1 MKQDPEPIE
10 RLFEAARKVSI
21 PRRAETP
28 ASLSQN
34 ILREIRLTNPDT
46 LEKNTV
52 QILDALSTASVSV
65 GALIAIACMIAGRSE
80 KSPSGAFDEP
90 NLIASEFIQQSLEP

>member
-21 PRRAETP
+21 PRPAETP

-34 ILREIRLTNPDT
+34 ILREIRLTKPDT

-80 KSPSGAFDEP
+80 KPPSGAFDEP
-90 NLIASEFIQQSLEP
+90 NLIASEFIQQSIEP

>member
-21 PRRAETP
+21 PRPAETP

-34 ILREIRLTNPDT
+34 ILREIRLTKPDT

-65 GALIAIACMIAGRSE
+65 GALIAIACMLAGRSE
-80 KSPSGAFDEP
+80 KLPIGAFDEP
-90 NLIASEFIQQSLEP
+90 NLIASEFIQQSIEP